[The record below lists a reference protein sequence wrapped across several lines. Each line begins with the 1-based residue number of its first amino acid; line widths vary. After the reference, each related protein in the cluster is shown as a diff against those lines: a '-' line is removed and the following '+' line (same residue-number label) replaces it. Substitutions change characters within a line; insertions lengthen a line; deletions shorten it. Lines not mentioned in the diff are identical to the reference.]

1 MKHNN
6 LELASEVLALET
18 LVISLQTK
26 LFGGADKMPNT
37 ELDLEIS
44 DTKKVCLKLI
54 DVREDLHSISKIF
67 QNKTK

>member
-18 LVISLQTK
+18 LVILLQTR
-26 LFGGADKMPNT
+26 LFGRPDKTTDN
-37 ELDLEIS
+37 ELDLEIPE
-44 DTKKVCLKLI
+44 KIKVSTKLI
-54 DVREDLHSISKIF
+54 NIQHDLYSVAKIF